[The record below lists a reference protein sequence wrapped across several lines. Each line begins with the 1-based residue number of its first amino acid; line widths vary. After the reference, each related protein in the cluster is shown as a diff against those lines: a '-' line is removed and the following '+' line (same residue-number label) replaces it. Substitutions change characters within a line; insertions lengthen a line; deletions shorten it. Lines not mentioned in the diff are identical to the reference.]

1 MGKIAQATF
10 KGGEIAMS
18 EIKHKR
24 KNKTFLQDADL
35 EFKLMRAVLIANEAN
50 KTSERISMSD
60 IINRA
65 IRNELK
71 AMKIS

>member
-1 MGKIAQATF
+1 
-10 KGGEIAMS
+10 MS

-35 EFKLMRAVLIANEAN
+35 ELKLMRAVLVANETN
-50 KTSERISMSD
+50 TKSERISMSD